1 MKVTRKSM
9 LTGIV
14 RTIDID
20 VTARQLEAWRRG
32 EVIQDA
38 MPNLTDAEREFLI
51 SGATQEEWANA
62 FPDE

>member
-20 VTARQLEAWRRG
+20 VTAKQLEAWRRG

-51 SGATQEEWANA
+51 SGATQEEWNNA

>member
-1 MKVTRKSM
+1 MKVTRKSL
-9 LTGIV
+9 LTGLV
-14 RTIDID
+14 RTINID
-20 VTARQLEAWRRG
+20 VTAKQLEAWRRG

-51 SGATQEEWANA
+51 SGATQEEWDNA

>member
-20 VTARQLEAWRRG
+20 VTAKQLEAWRRG

-51 SGATQEEWANA
+51 SGATQEEWDNA